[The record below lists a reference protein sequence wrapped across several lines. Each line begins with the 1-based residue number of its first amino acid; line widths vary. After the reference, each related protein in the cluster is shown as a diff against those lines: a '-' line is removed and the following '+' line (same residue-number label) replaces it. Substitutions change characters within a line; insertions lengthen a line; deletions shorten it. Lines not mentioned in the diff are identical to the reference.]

1 MHRHLAMKT
10 FGTSVLSFALLVS
23 ACGSGEMTLT
33 EYVDRLNDV
42 VGRAIPQGQELFA
55 SPHGAVLAEG
65 AELSDFTPQ
74 DLQLALETVGE
85 IELEIR
91 EATDAI
97 DPPPAVADFHDL
109 YFDTRF
115 TSAREALAVRAGS
128 AADWEELSETP
139 EMAAYRTAVVEDKQ
153 TCIDFQANL
162 DATSERGVFAD
173 TPWIPRELSEVVI
186 ALLGCAVYPVHPED
200 MFRP

>member
-1 MHRHLAMKT
+1 MHGHLATKR
-10 FGTSVLSFALLVS
+10 FGPVVLSFALIVA
-23 ACGSGEMTLT
+23 ACGGGEMTLT
-33 EYVDRLNDV
+33 EYVDALNGI
-42 VGRAIPQGQELFA
+42 VGSAIPQGEELFA

-65 AELSDFTPQ
+65 AQLADFTPQ

-85 IELEIR
+85 IEREIR

-97 DPPPAVADFHDL
+97 DPPETVADFHNR

-115 TSAREALAVRAGS
+115 TSAREALATRAG
-128 AADWEELSETP
+128 AATTWEELAETP
-139 EMAAYRTAVVEDKQ
+139 EMATYRTAVADDKQ
-153 TCIDFQANL
+153 TCIDFQADL

-186 ALLGCAVYPVHPED
+186 ALLGCAVYPEHPDE